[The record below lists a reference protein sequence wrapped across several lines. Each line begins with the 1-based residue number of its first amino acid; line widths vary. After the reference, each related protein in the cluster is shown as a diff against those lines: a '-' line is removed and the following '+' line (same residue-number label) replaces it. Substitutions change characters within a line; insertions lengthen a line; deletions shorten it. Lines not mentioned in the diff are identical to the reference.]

1 MIILDNITK
10 TFRSSKGVDF
20 RALNG
25 VSLEIKRGEIIGIVG
40 KSGAGKSTLIRT
52 INALEKPDS
61 GRVLV
66 SGQDVTAL
74 RGEALRR
81 LRKNIGMI
89 FQGFNLLASRTVR
102 QNVAFPLE
110 LSGLSKN
117 EIEVKVDQLLR
128 EVELWE
134 KRDAYP
140 GQLSGGQKQR
150 VAIARAL
157 ASDPEILLSDE
168 ATSALDPETTQS
180 ILKLL
185 LKLRDLHGLTIVMI
199 SHQHDIMRQICDR
212 IALIENGELQAVLDN
227 VPQRSVNPEEIKNVI
242 IPAEVSA

>member
-1 MIILDNITK
+1 
-10 TFRSSKGVDF
+10 
-20 RALNG
+20 
-25 VSLEIKRGEIIGIVG
+25 
-40 KSGAGKSTLIRT
+40 
-52 INALEKPDS
+52 
-61 GRVLV
+61 LV

-74 RGEALRR
+74 KGEALRR

-89 FQGFNLLASRTVR
+89 FQGFNLLASRTVF

-110 LSGLSKN
+110 LSGLSRN

-180 ILKLL
+180 ILRLL

-212 IALIENGELQAVLDN
+212 IALIENGELQAVLVN